1 MTHSKIIYA
10 IIPARCDSK
19 GVKNKNIKEIE
30 GKPLIAYSINA
41 AKALNVDRI
50 ICSTDSQE
58 YANIAKKWGAEV
70 PFLRSKKA
78 ASDSAMEQ
86 DILQDLY
93 DKFKKH
99 GIQQPDYLIWLRPTF
114 VFKDIK
120 AIKTCIE
127 ALNSDTTLNSART
140 VCQTESRLY
149 SMEDNILKP
158 DFEDG
163 GKSMIR
169 RQDISSKYKVFSTDI
184 IRANKF
190 NTTDDFLGRSV
201 YGIEINQICGF
212 DIDNYLDFKIVKSLI
227 ENSKDLVSEYLH
239 YE

>member
-1 MTHSKIIYA
+1 MTHSKTIYA

-30 GKPLIAYSINA
+30 GKPLISYSINT
-41 AKALNVDRI
+41 AKALNVDKI

-58 YANIAKKWGAEV
+58 YADIAKKWGAEV

-86 DILQDLY
+86 DILKDLY
-93 DKFKKH
+93 NKFKEYN
-99 GIQQPDYLIWLRPTF
+99 IPQPDYLIWLRPTF
-114 VFKDIK
+114 VFRDIN
-120 AIKTCIE
+120 AIKKCIE
-127 ALNSDTTLNSART
+127 SLNNDPSLSSART

-149 SMEDNILKP
+149 KMEDNIITP
-158 DFEDG
+158 DFNDQ

-169 RQDISSKYKVFSTDI
+169 RQDVPSKYKVFSTDI
-184 IRANKF
+184 IRADKL
-190 NTTDDFLGRSV
+190 NTSNDFLGRNV

-227 ENSKDLVSEYLH
+227 ENSKNLVSEYLH
-239 YE
+239 

>member
-30 GKPLIAYSINA
+30 GKPLISYSINT
-41 AKALNVDRI
+41 AKALNVDKI

-58 YANIAKKWGAEV
+58 YADIAKKWGAEV

-86 DILQDLY
+86 DILKDLY
-93 DKFKKH
+93 NKFKEYN
-99 GIQQPDYLIWLRPTF
+99 IPQPDYLIWLRPTF
-114 VFKDIK
+114 VFRDIN
-120 AIKTCIE
+120 AIKKCIE
-127 ALNSDTTLNSART
+127 SLNNDPSLSSART

-149 SMEDNILKP
+149 KMEDNIITP
-158 DFEDG
+158 DFNDQ

-169 RQDISSKYKVFSTDI
+169 RQDVPSKYKVFSTDI
-184 IRANKF
+184 IRADKL
-190 NTTDDFLGRSV
+190 NTTNDFLGRNV
-201 YGIEINQICGF
+201 YGIEINQISGF

-227 ENSKDLVSEYLH
+227 ENSKNLVSEYLH
-239 YE
+239 

>member
-30 GKPLIAYSINA
+30 GKPLISYSINT
-41 AKALNVDRI
+41 AKALNVDKI

-58 YANIAKKWGAEV
+58 YADIAKKWGAEV

-86 DILQDLY
+86 DILKDLY
-93 DKFKKH
+93 NKFKEYN
-99 GIQQPDYLIWLRPTF
+99 IPQPDYLIWLRPTF
-114 VFKDIK
+114 VFRDIN
-120 AIKTCIE
+120 AIKKCIE
-127 ALNSDTTLNSART
+127 SLNNDPSLSSART

-149 SMEDNILKP
+149 KMENNIITP
-158 DFEDG
+158 DFNDQ

-169 RQDISSKYKVFSTDI
+169 RQDVPSKYKVFSTDI
-184 IRANKF
+184 IRADKL
-190 NTTDDFLGRSV
+190 NTTNDFLGRNV

-227 ENSKDLVSEYLH
+227 ENSKNLVSEYLH
-239 YE
+239 

>member
-1 MTHSKIIYA
+1 MTHSKIIFA
-10 IIPARCDSK
+10 IIPAWCDSK

-30 GKPLIAYSINA
+30 GKPLISYSINT
-41 AKALNVDRI
+41 AKALNVDKI

-58 YANIAKKWGAEV
+58 YADIAKKWGAEV

-86 DILQDLY
+86 DILKDLY
-93 DKFKKH
+93 NKFKEYN
-99 GIQQPDYLIWLRPTF
+99 IPQPDYLIWLRPTF
-114 VFKDIK
+114 VFRDIN
-120 AIKTCIE
+120 AIKKCIE
-127 ALNSDTTLNSART
+127 SLNNDPSLSSART

-149 SMEDNILKP
+149 KMEDNIITP
-158 DFEDG
+158 DFNDQ

-169 RQDISSKYKVFSTDI
+169 RQDVPSKYKVFSTDI
-184 IRANKF
+184 IRADKL
-190 NTTDDFLGRSV
+190 NTTNDFLGRNV

-227 ENSKDLVSEYLH
+227 ENSKNLVSEYLH
-239 YE
+239 

>member
-30 GKPLIAYSINA
+30 GKPLISYSINT
-41 AKALNVDRI
+41 AKALNVDKI

-58 YANIAKKWGAEV
+58 YADIAKKWGAEV

-86 DILQDLY
+86 DILKDLY
-93 DKFKKH
+93 SKFKKH
-99 GIQQPDYLIWLRPTF
+99 NIPQPDYLIWLRPTF
-114 VFKDIK
+114 VFRDIN
-120 AIKTCIE
+120 AIKKCIE
-127 ALNSDTTLNSART
+127 SLNNDPSLSSART

-149 SMEDNILKP
+149 KMEDNIITP
-158 DFEDG
+158 DFNDQ

-169 RQDISSKYKVFSTDI
+169 RQDVPSKYKVFSTDI
-184 IRANKF
+184 IRADKL
-190 NTTDDFLGRSV
+190 NTTNDFLGRNV

-227 ENSKDLVSEYLH
+227 ENSKNLVSEYLH
-239 YE
+239 

>member
-30 GKPLIAYSINA
+30 GKPLISYSINT
-41 AKALNVDRI
+41 AKALNVDKI

-58 YANIAKKWGAEV
+58 YADIAKKWGAEV

-86 DILQDLY
+86 DILKDLY
-93 DKFKKH
+93 NKFKEYN
-99 GIQQPDYLIWLRPTF
+99 IPQPDYLIWLRPTF
-114 VFKDIK
+114 VFRDIN
-120 AIKTCIE
+120 AIKKCIE
-127 ALNSDTTLNSART
+127 SLNNDPSLSSART

-149 SMEDNILKP
+149 KMEDNIITP
-158 DFEDG
+158 DFNDQ

-169 RQDISSKYKVFSTDI
+169 RQDVPSKYKVFSTDI
-184 IRANKF
+184 IRADKL
-190 NTTDDFLGRSV
+190 NTTNDFLGRNV

-227 ENSKDLVSEYLH
+227 ENSKNLVSEYLH
-239 YE
+239 

>member
-30 GKPLIAYSINA
+30 GKPLISYSINT
-41 AKALNVDRI
+41 AKALNVDKI

-58 YANIAKKWGAEV
+58 YADIAKKWGAEV

-86 DILQDLY
+86 DILKDLY
-93 DKFKKH
+93 NKFKEYN
-99 GIQQPDYLIWLRPTF
+99 IPQPDYLIWLRPTF
-114 VFKDIK
+114 VFRDIN
-120 AIKTCIE
+120 AIKKCIE
-127 ALNSDTTLNSART
+127 SLNNDPNLSSART

-149 SMEDNILKP
+149 KMEDNIITP
-158 DFEDG
+158 DFNDQ

-169 RQDISSKYKVFSTDI
+169 RQDVPSKYKVFSTDI
-184 IRANKF
+184 IRADKL
-190 NTTDDFLGRSV
+190 NTSNDFLGRNV

-227 ENSKDLVSEYLH
+227 ENSKNLVSEYLH
-239 YE
+239 

>member
-30 GKPLIAYSINA
+30 GKPLIAYSINT
-41 AKALNVDRI
+41 AKALNVDKI

-58 YANIAKKWGAEV
+58 YADIAKKWGAEV

-86 DILQDLY
+86 DILKDLY
-93 DKFKKH
+93 NKFKEYN
-99 GIQQPDYLIWLRPTF
+99 IPQPDYLIWLRPTF
-114 VFKDIK
+114 VFRDIN
-120 AIKTCIE
+120 AIKKCIE
-127 ALNSDTTLNSART
+127 SLNNDPSLSSART

-149 SMEDNILKP
+149 KMEDNIITP
-158 DFEDG
+158 DFNDQ

-169 RQDISSKYKVFSTDI
+169 RQDVPSKYKVFSTDI
-184 IRANKF
+184 IRADKL
-190 NTTDDFLGRSV
+190 NTSNDFLGRNV

-227 ENSKDLVSEYLH
+227 ENSKNLVSEYLH
-239 YE
+239 

>member
-30 GKPLIAYSINA
+30 GKPLISYSINT
-41 AKALNVDRI
+41 AKALNVDKI

-58 YANIAKKWGAEV
+58 YADIAKKWGAEV

-86 DILQDLY
+86 DILKDLY
-93 DKFKKH
+93 NKFKEYN
-99 GIQQPDYLIWLRPTF
+99 IPQPDYLIWLRPTF
-114 VFKDIK
+114 VFRDIN
-120 AIKTCIE
+120 AIKKCIE
-127 ALNSDTTLNSART
+127 SLNNDPSLSSART

-149 SMEDNILKP
+149 KMENNIITP
-158 DFEDG
+158 DFNDQ

-169 RQDISSKYKVFSTDI
+169 RQDVPSKYKVFSTDI
-184 IRANKF
+184 IRADKL
-190 NTTDDFLGRSV
+190 NTTNDFLGRNV

-212 DIDNYLDFKIVKSLI
+212 DIDNYLDFIIVKSLI
-227 ENSKDLVSEYLH
+227 ENSKNLVSEYLH
-239 YE
+239 

>member
-30 GKPLIAYSINA
+30 GKPLISYSINT
-41 AKALNVDRI
+41 AKALNVDKI

-58 YANIAKKWGAEV
+58 YADIAKKWGAEV

-86 DILQDLY
+86 DILKDLY
-93 DKFKKH
+93 NKFKEYN
-99 GIQQPDYLIWLRPTF
+99 IPQPDYLIWLRPTF
-114 VFKDIK
+114 VFRDIN
-120 AIKTCIE
+120 AIKKCIE
-127 ALNSDTTLNSART
+127 SLNNDPSLSSART

-149 SMEDNILKP
+149 KMEDNIITP
-158 DFEDG
+158 DFNDQ

-169 RQDISSKYKVFSTDI
+169 RQDVPSKYKVFSTDI
-184 IRANKF
+184 IRADKL
-190 NTTDDFLGRSV
+190 NTSNDFLGRNV

-227 ENSKDLVSEYLH
+227 ENSKNLVSEYLH
-239 YE
+239 

>member
-30 GKPLIAYSINA
+30 GKPLISYSINT
-41 AKALNVDRI
+41 AKALNVDKI

-58 YANIAKKWGAEV
+58 YADIAKKWGAEV

-86 DILQDLY
+86 DILKDLY
-93 DKFKKH
+93 NKFKEYN
-99 GIQQPDYLIWLRPTF
+99 IPQPDYLIWLRPTF
-114 VFKDIK
+114 VFRDIN
-120 AIKTCIE
+120 AIKKCIE
-127 ALNSDTTLNSART
+127 SLNNDPSLSSART

-149 SMEDNILKP
+149 KMEDNIITP
-158 DFEDG
+158 DFNDQ

-169 RQDISSKYKVFSTDI
+169 RQDVPSKYKVFSTDI
-184 IRANKF
+184 IRADKL
-190 NTTDDFLGRSV
+190 NTSNDFLGRNV

-227 ENSKDLVSEYLH
+227 ENSKNLVSEYIH
-239 YE
+239 